1 MHLMSMAIIVMSV
14 EEKEMWPDVYA
25 ELKKVT
31 TYQVYL
37 RGNIICGVAAV
48 HLAFLFFLIKD
59 FSVCGVS
66 ITFNQVLSGNQLS
79 FGLSFLLSST

>member
-48 HLAFLFFLIKD
+48 HLAFFILFNKGLQ
-59 FSVCGVS
+59 CLWGVYN
-66 ITFNQVLSGNQLS
+66 F
-79 FGLSFLLSST
+79 